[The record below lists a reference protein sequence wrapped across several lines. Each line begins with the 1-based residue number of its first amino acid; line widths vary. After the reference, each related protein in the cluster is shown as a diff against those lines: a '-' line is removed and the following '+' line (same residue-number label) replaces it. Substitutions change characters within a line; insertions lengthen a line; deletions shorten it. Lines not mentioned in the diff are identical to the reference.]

1 VDLVGPVHDPGHLLA
16 LRGRLDGRRPRA
28 AALAERLLA
37 EAITKQRVEAGQLTV
52 HADRGTS
59 MTSKPVA
66 LLLADLG
73 VTKSHSR
80 PHVSDDNPYSEA
92 QFKTLKHHPSFP
104 DRFGSL
110 EDARGFCQSFFGW
123 YNAEHRHA
131 GIGLLTPADVHHGRA
146 GHIATARQ
154 QASAPPTPPTPSGS
168 SASRPPHRRCP
179 APSGSTSPST
189 HRSRLSNFLPD
200 LSHRG

>member
-1 VDLVGPVHDPGHLLA
+1 MPQRARACPHLQHGSVGE
-16 LRGRLDGRRPRA
+16 A

-37 EAITKQRVEAGQLTV
+37 DTLAAQDVEPGQLTI

-73 VTKSHSR
+73 VTKSHAR
-80 PHVSDDNPYSEA
+80 PHVSDDNPYSES
-92 QFKTLKHHPSFP
+92 QFKTLKHHPTFP

-110 EDARGFCQSFFGW
+110 EDARAFCQAFFGW
-123 YNAEHRHA
+123 YNFEHRHS
-131 GIGLLTPADVHHGRA
+131 GIALLTPPTSTTA
-146 GHIATARQ
+146 GPSRSSPPAPQCWTA
-154 QASAPPTPPTPSGS
+154 PTPRIRSGS
-168 SASRPPHRRCP
+168 SARRPRHPACRRRC
-179 APSGSTSPST
+179 GSTSPST
-189 HRSRLSNFLPD
+189 HRSRLSNFLAD